1 VTGGSWRAQ
10 DEVAKAGEVV
20 RVDQVGAGVMEF
32 EPDCGE
38 IGGGPEPD
46 ATALVVGAL
55 DEGAQLFTFGLCEGQ
70 CAAPGKMEGPV
81 VADEWDEIGGRI
93 SIEIGDA
100 AIESCKPDRFGS
112 EQVKGAVTGE
122 DYGDGVRSDGAGSE
136 LGENWGI
143 TLESPAEDWV
153 SDVGWGLQVDK
164 ESERRAVGVDTAV
177 MLFSAVA
184 EGIEVELLEGAF
196 GLGLVAVVGDEEL
209 SINEVDIGFHA
220 AEAMVEGIEQGAR
233 VLIIVMGM
241 GLGKRGGQRCGQG
254 ERGAENCEPEG
265 EPGAEIHRCGGTQ
278 LFRRGNSVTRILVHP

>member
-1 VTGGSWRAQ
+1 
-10 DEVAKAGEVV
+10 
-20 RVDQVGAGVMEF
+20 
-32 EPDCGE
+32 
-38 IGGGPEPD
+38 
-46 ATALVVGAL
+46 
-55 DEGAQLFTFGLCEGQ
+55 
-70 CAAPGKMEGPV
+70 MEGPV

-220 AEAMVEGIEQGAR
+220 AEAMVEVSGAGIR
-233 VLIIVMGM
+233 
-241 GLGKRGGQRCGQG
+241 
-254 ERGAENCEPEG
+254 
-265 EPGAEIHRCGGTQ
+265 
-278 LFRRGNSVTRILVHP
+278 